1 MQNIAAC
8 ALGAMTEF
16 DKFESI
22 MDRLRLVVEDLD
34 KVSLSAGPSHSMR
47 LDVLCHLQRA
57 LDLFD
62 ELPGPKA

>member
-1 MQNIAAC
+1 MA
-8 ALGAMTEF
+8 EF
-16 DKFESI
+16 DKFKSV

-34 KVSLSAGPSHSMR
+34 KVSLSAGPNHSMR

-62 ELPGPKA
+62 EIHGPKA

>member
-1 MQNIAAC
+1 
-8 ALGAMTEF
+8 MTEF